1 MEAVIQDMQHRYDAH
16 ETAAA
21 QALAATQV
29 AEAKAAQQLVDAQAE
44 AMSLRAAEVGPGT
57 ECSLIGER
65 EERERDASV
74 CIRRHQ
80 DARCPLIGCH
90 STQEARGIPIHAFD
104 DVTSNIRQAPRR
116 DGGVVEVR

>member
-1 MEAVIQDMQHRYDAH
+1 MLNWFQFCYNFAFKFNLRRYSMEAVIQDMQHRYDAH

-21 QALAATQV
+21 QALTATQV

-80 DARCPLIGCH
+80 DA
-90 STQEARGIPIHAFD
+90 
-104 DVTSNIRQAPRR
+104 
-116 DGGVVEVR
+116 